1 MRAATC
7 SRRND
12 CAFFSTRSGD
22 MTFALCSVSYVTID
36 SAVKALK
43 FRGRHALMSKV
54 DLKDA
59 YKCIVVRPEDWHH
72 LGSSWTNDA
81 GCLEYY
87 VDHVLPFG
95 MRSSALLFDLFA
107 SGLEFSMSLNGCTNV
122 IHYLDD
128 FYTCGV
134 ADSGECHLNLDIML
148 RTCNVLGM
156 PVNPA
161 KVERP
166 VTRLEFLGI
175 ILDSDVM
182 ELQMAPER
190 LADVFVEL
198 KKWLGSYRGTKR
210 SLLSLLGKL
219 VFLCR
224 IVKPGRIF
232 TRRLFDLSKTV
243 RHLNHHVRLSRE
255 AEADVNWWLTF
266 CSDWNHRSVFY
277 DDNWTH
283 GSKLTLST
291 VASGIG
297 VGGQF
302 GRRWFSRPLSSFEE
316 SSSICCRELLAVVA
330 ACYCWGSLLAGR
342 RVLLEC
348 DNESVVHCVNNGT
361 SKCVNVMSLV
371 RKLFFVAAIFNFDI
385 RLIHVAGVD
394 NVAADLLSRLK
405 VAEFLGEFP
414 GSDVTGCVVPVI

>member
-1 MRAATC
+1 
-7 SRRND
+7 
-12 CAFFSTRSGD
+12 
-22 MTFALCSVSYVTID
+22 
-36 SAVKALK
+36 
-43 FRGRHALMSKV
+43 
-54 DLKDA
+54 
-59 YKCIVVRPEDWHH
+59 
-72 LGSSWTNDA
+72 
-81 GCLEYY
+81 
-87 VDHVLPFG
+87 

-107 SGLEFSMSLNGCTNV
+107 SGLEFSMSLNGCSNV

-128 FYTCGV
+128 FYTCGT
-134 ADSGECHLNLDIML
+134 AGSGECHLNLDIML

-255 AEADVNWWLTF
+255 AEADVNWWLSF

-277 DDNWTH
+277 DDNWTY

-291 VASGIG
+291 DASGVG

-302 GRRWFSRPLSSFEE
+302 GRRWFSRALSSFEE
-316 SSSICCRELLAVVA
+316 SSSICFRELLAVVA

-348 DNESVVHCVNNGT
+348 DNESVVHCMNNGT
-361 SKCVNVMSLV
+361 SKCVNVMSLM
-371 RKLFFVAAIFNFDI
+371 RKLFFVAAKFNFDI
-385 RLIHVAGVD
+385 RLTHVAGID

-405 VAEFLGEFP
+405 VKEFLVEFP
-414 GSDVTGCVVPVI
+414 GSDVIGCVVPDI